1 MQDRPHSQEN
11 PKTERYT
18 ILYWLSWFQ
27 DYLKHCTHPHGMK
40 APHSPPAHDIED
52 IDNSLGE
59 EKVRRKEEAE
69 LAQGEGDIVADT
81 LCDISADVSNCP
93 HINVLSL
100 LAVFIKWR
108 DLAFKV
114 LTVTVRQRDPSV
126 QSLTCDCSYE
136 CWVSTQASPPIIAPG
151 CVDAP
156 EPARN
161 CSRLVTFPLLT
172 MSL

>member
-18 ILYWLSWFQ
+18 ILYWLFWFK

-81 LCDISADVSNCP
+81 LRDISADVCNCP
-93 HINVLSL
+93 HNVLTL
-100 LAVFIKWR
+100 
-108 DLAFKV
+108 
-114 LTVTVRQRDPSV
+114 
-126 QSLTCDCSYE
+126 
-136 CWVSTQASPPIIAPG
+136 G
-151 CVDAP
+151 CISELIV
-156 EPARN
+156 
-161 CSRLVTFPLLT
+161 
-172 MSL
+172 